1 MSTSQSVKR
10 SLRNCVL
17 LVLSLLWIPCV
28 QGSQQLQEHAERA
41 RAAMQRNDFVEAEKE
56 YRALLAI
63 GPQLGEIRSNLGLA
77 LHMQN
82 KFELAEKEFR
92 LALRS
97 DPKLFVPNFFLGIQL
112 FKTNRYKE
120 AVAHLEVAVAVSPSM
135 KQARYQL
142 GAAYIGLKEY
152 DQAIRQ
158 YSEILKQDPQEGDA
172 LYSVGKIYNERMER
186 SVEELLSSDRGVY
199 YGLLLIQAL
208 EGSDEWRSL
217 VDTEIP
223 KIIQAHPSA
232 PLLRYELGRVHLE
245 RGELDSAKQLF
256 QEELAID
263 PWSFQ
268 SHYALAQIGLATGQY
283 GHFAQELE
291 LAITIRPEFFC
302 PLPAFLLQVPAVDMA
317 NAIERGSSPLA
328 QQFLAAQLGRPNN
341 FCRGLSAY
349 REKLAESD
357 KDLRKSAT
365 VLLREKR
372 YEAVIARLASKSRL
386 NPDNPSQQLVLAQ
399 AYFETGQCEAAAR
412 LADKLRQK
420 TDFEAAAR
428 YLQSRSYEMLAVQSV
443 EELERIAPDSYRAH
457 QLRGEAHFVRK
468 DMRQA
473 IDEFKKALERK
484 PQDAELLYEL
494 GRAHY
499 YLAEFPQAFEALEKS
514 LKLDPYNAE
523 ANFIVGE
530 GMVYTQEGERAVRY
544 LQRALE
550 LEPTMLKARGELG
563 KAFLQMS
570 QWESAARELE
580 QAATADSTGELHYQL
595 FRAYSKLK
603 QNAKAQE
610 ALTMSTK
617 LRQDKIERERSRIV
631 SR

>member
-1 MSTSQSVKR
+1 M
-10 SLRNCVL
+10 VL
-17 LVLSLLWIPCV
+17 PLLWILCL
-28 QGSQQLQEHAERA
+28 QGSQQLQQHAERA
-41 RAAMQRNDFVEAEKE
+41 GAAMQRNDFVEAERE

-63 GPQLGEIRSNLGLA
+63 APQLGEIRSNLGLA

-82 KFELAEKEFR
+82 KYESAEKEFR

-120 AVAHLEVAVAVSPSM
+120 AATHLEVAVGVNPSM
-135 KQARYQL
+135 KQARYEL
-142 GAAYIGLKEY
+142 AATYVGLKEY

-158 YSEILKQDPQEGDA
+158 YSEILKQDPQEVDA

-186 SVEELLSSDRGVY
+186 SVEELLSSERGVH

-223 KIIQAHPSA
+223 KIAQAHPAA

-245 RGELDSAKQLF
+245 RGELASAKQLF

-268 SHYALAQIGLATGQY
+268 SHYALAQIGLAARQY

-302 PLPAFLLQVPAVDMA
+302 PLPALLLQVPAAEMA
-317 NAIERGSSPLA
+317 NAMEHGSSPLA

-341 FCRGLSAY
+341 FCDGLSAY
-349 REKLAESD
+349 KQKLAESD
-357 KDLRKSAT
+357 QDPQKSAI

-372 YEAVIARLASKSRL
+372 YEAVIARLANKSGL

-412 LADKLRQK
+412 LADKLSQK
-420 TDFEAAAR
+420 PDFGAAAR

-443 EELERIAPDSYRAH
+443 AELERIAPDPP
-457 QLRGEAHFVRK
+457 
-468 DMRQA
+468 
-473 IDEFKKALERK
+473 ALI
-484 PQDAELLYEL
+484 
-494 GRAHY
+494 
-499 YLAEFPQAFEALEKS
+499 S
-514 LKLDPYNAE
+514 
-523 ANFIVGE
+523 
-530 GMVYTQEGERAVRY
+530 
-544 LQRALE
+544 
-550 LEPTMLKARGELG
+550 
-563 KAFLQMS
+563 
-570 QWESAARELE
+570 
-580 QAATADSTGELHYQL
+580 
-595 FRAYSKLK
+595 
-603 QNAKAQE
+603 
-610 ALTMSTK
+610 
-617 LRQDKIERERSRIV
+617 
-631 SR
+631 